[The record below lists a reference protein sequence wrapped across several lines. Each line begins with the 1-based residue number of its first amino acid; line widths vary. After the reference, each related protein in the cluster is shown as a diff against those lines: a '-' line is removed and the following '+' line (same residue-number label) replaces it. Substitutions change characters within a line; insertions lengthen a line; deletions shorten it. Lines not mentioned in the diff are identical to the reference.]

1 MTDTQNSTDTAPEQ
15 DAPEA
20 VERPWAD
27 VHTEHHKMLRLAPQ
41 QTDRVTGGRPLRF
54 VEFGYA
60 ERNNKDQSLLRM
72 VIQLPGQRVR
82 KEQNRLDVWVDH
94 ETKRVSF
101 GPQSSVQIEP
111 LNRGLGRFLL
121 AQAIS
126 WARKKWPHYKVDGVD
141 LASKDALSEDTRLRR
156 DHFLRIQGFDV
167 VYTDAQHMKG
177 SVKDVQVED
186 LLADWNTEK
195 VQFVEILEAAQ
206 MLQQAEQ
213 NLAEQ
218 EVKLRQ
224 HEDKVSKYKREDTGL
239 RFTITCLVA
248 FCVFQAGLLIWIAT
262 HR

>member
-60 ERNNKDQSLLRM
+60 ERNNKGQSLLRM

-126 WARKKWPHYKVDGVD
+126 WA
-141 LASKDALSEDTRLRR
+141 
-156 DHFLRIQGFDV
+156 
-167 VYTDAQHMKG
+167 
-177 SVKDVQVED
+177 SV
-186 LLADWNTEK
+186 
-195 VQFVEILEAAQ
+195 
-206 MLQQAEQ
+206 
-213 NLAEQ
+213 
-218 EVKLRQ
+218 
-224 HEDKVSKYKREDTGL
+224 
-239 RFTITCLVA
+239 
-248 FCVFQAGLLIWIAT
+248 
-262 HR
+262 